1 MVSVEIVFA
10 ARFRVKTAESIGVE
24 PSVWVT
30 AQVNGP
36 HYVAVRLPELVTSVS
51 SQLKTPAAFL
61 MLYEN
66 AGVLNF
72 VVLIFRLSVRQGLVT
87 KMVKSYVVDTE
98 GKSVYH
104 TLTFMS

>member
-1 MVSVEIVFA
+1 MYVEIVFA
-10 ARFRVKTAESIGVE
+10 ARFRVKIVESIGVA
-24 PSVWVT
+24 PSIWVT

-36 HYVAVRLPELVTSVS
+36 HYAVVRLPELVTSVS

-66 AGVLNF
+66 AVVLNF
-72 VVLIFRLSVRQGLVT
+72 AALIIRMSVRQGLVT
-87 KMVKSYVVDTE
+87 KMVKSFVVDTE